1 MNVFNI
7 LPYYLNNSTIP
18 LDHSF
23 IFNFFKFIIFEMN
36 RIIIPIEGLNGE
48 MLTNVD
54 TLAPLLVSNNWP
66 EILVLTYTHI
76 ISVAYGL
83 YTYGALGFLLCGII
97 LLLAMIAPIYLSRN

>member
-1 MNVFNI
+1 MINIKLTDILETGYQYTKNIPLALIVSGLFLYECFNI

-54 TLAPLLVSNNWP
+54 TLAPLLVSNN
-66 EILVLTYTHI
+66 
-76 ISVAYGL
+76 
-83 YTYGALGFLLCGII
+83 
-97 LLLAMIAPIYLSRN
+97 